1 MAKHD
6 FVRWGR
12 YFPVFASEIYD
23 QNVVAE
29 VEDVLYRPPKCP
41 LEMVSHVTIRSLSLG
56 TAAELRYLKTI
67 RGHARYPVWYICF
80 RYPLPICQQLRQN
93 QGSGK

>member
-1 MAKHD
+1 MYMAKHD

-12 YFPVFASEIYD
+12 YLPVFASEIYD

-41 LEMVSHVTIRSLSLG
+41 YWK
-56 TAAELRYLKTI
+56 RYHT
-67 RGHARYPVWYICF
+67 
-80 RYPLPICQQLRQN
+80 
-93 QGSGK
+93 